1 MILDLYQ
8 NCTILHDVLKR
19 ENPMILF
26 LILRP
31 ETRSGD
37 NHESQKRDLVLLDT
51 ITLRRELALLE
62 QKLGYRRFVC
72 PVIEIKKVMSGRFGN
87 VLILRD
93 TDY

>member
-1 MILDLYQ
+1 
-8 NCTILHDVLKR
+8 
-19 ENPMILF
+19 MILF

-37 NHESQKRDLVLLDT
+37 NNESQKRVRDLLDT

-62 QKLGYRRFVC
+62 QKLGYRRFVT

-93 TDY
+93 IDY

>member
-1 MILDLYQ
+1 
-8 NCTILHDVLKR
+8 
-19 ENPMILF
+19 MILF

-37 NHESQKRDLVLLDT
+37 NHESQKRVRDLLDT

-93 TDY
+93 IDY

>member
-1 MILDLYQ
+1 
-8 NCTILHDVLKR
+8 
-19 ENPMILF
+19 MILF

-37 NHESQKRDLVLLDT
+37 NHEFQKRDRDLLDT

-62 QKLGYRRFVC
+62 QKLSYRRFVC

-93 TDY
+93 IDY